1 MKKITILVLNLQ
13 GLDNAASQF
22 LHEMGRERIVAFYGE
37 MGAGKT
43 TFIKAL
49 CEKLGVVNM
58 VNSPS
63 FAIINEYFT
72 RSDEVIYHIDLYR
85 LKSVTELLD
94 IGYEEY
100 ISGSGYCFI
109 EWPEKAEEILPDRLI
124 RVHIAR
130 NLDESRL
137 LTIEIP
143 ED

>member
-1 MKKITILVLNLQ
+1 MKRITILVLNLQ
-13 GLDNAASQF
+13 GLEDAATQF
-22 LHEMGRERIVAFYGE
+22 LQETGREKIVAFYGE

-49 CEKLGVVNM
+49 CEKMGVVNV

-72 RSDEVIYHIDLYR
+72 RSGEVIFHIDLYR

-100 ISGSGYCFI
+100 IYGSGYCFI
-109 EWPEKAEEILPDRLI
+109 EWPEKAENILPDRLI
-124 RVHIAR
+124 RVYITR

>member
-1 MKKITILVLNLQ
+1 MKKISLLVLNLK
-13 GLDNAASQF
+13 GLEDAATQF
-22 LHEMGRERIVAFYGE
+22 LHEAGKEKIVAFYGE

-49 CEKLGVVNM
+49 CEKMGVVNV

-72 RSDEVIYHIDLYR
+72 RSGEVIFHIDLYR

-109 EWPEKAEEILPDRLI
+109 EWPEKAEDILPDRLI
-124 RVHIAR
+124 RVHITR